1 MKGHMKLSNKI
12 LLAFFGFLFL
22 YLTAAFTEIRLTGTP
37 NMVNENNSKAEV
49 VDLPGIHYIVVN
61 DLGRNVT
68 IVQSDRFKVE
78 VRSISGN
85 LLKDLKYEITGDT
98 LKLLSF
104 KPEDDEAYKVTV
116 LVPKDGLKGIGVKAT
131 LAIVSGLE
139 QAQLHLTQNDA
150 RIWMSN
156 SKISNMEMSL
166 ANGSYINISQTEIDS
181 LSVRA
186 NGSEATINSQ
196 VGLVEGSLTN
206 GSFLR
211 LSGFH
216 EIQIRK
222 DESSNLNMY

>member
-37 NMVNENNSKAEV
+37 NMVNESNSKAEV

-68 IVQSDRFKVE
+68 IAQSDRFKVE

-85 LLKDLKYEITGDT
+85 VLKNLKYEISGDT
-98 LKLLSF
+98 LTLLSF
-104 KPEDDEAYKVTV
+104 KPEDDVAYKVTV
-116 LVPKDGLKGIGVKAT
+116 LVPKDELKGIGVKAT

-139 QAQLHLTQNDA
+139 QAQLHLTQNDG

-156 SKISNMEMSL
+156 SKVSNMEMSL
-166 ANGSYINISQTEIDS
+166 VNGSYINISQTDIDS

-186 NGSEATINSQ
+186 DGSEANINSL
-196 VGLVEGSLTN
+196 VGLVGGSLIN

-211 LSGFH
+211 ISGFH

-222 DESSNLNMY
+222 DESSNLNLY